1 MDEVDLAISEEIGK
15 KKNNNNNDEGDSVNE
30 DEWDSCVMRVN
41 ARALLRGHSGDIKV
55 RAAEVVLGRGE
66 GVDEVEGV
74 IGVSRSKKVSRR
86 ACRIRHDEANE

>member
-15 KKNNNNNDEGDSVNE
+15 KKDNKNDENVDE

-55 RAAEVVLGRGE
+55 RTEEVVLGRGE
-66 GVDEVEGV
+66 GQGEVEGV
-74 IGVSRSKKVSRR
+74 IGISRSKKVSRR